1 MSEPT
6 DELAPATIPVGI
18 PRRGL
23 LRGGAIAAGVA
34 VGGVAAAALSTPGTA
49 HAADGDPVLAGDA
62 NEATATTGIKIGDTN
77 GSEDPAL
84 SLENDNGPSLYLQPL
99 AADFA
104 GFMGLGQ
111 VANTTLGPVIGV
123 NTEVGEATTFLATGV
138 DLADL
143 PTPVA
148 LNRPIRVLDTRT
160 AAGRARVFA
169 SSPSPYDSAFRLKA
183 GAYLDVEV
191 SPVAGDFALPTV
203 YLNVIAVDADGCGVP
218 RRLPTSSERRTRYAE
233 LPGKPDHLCFH
244 HGRDGDGR
252 GSLHGPGVDVQ
263 GDPHPPRPHRLH
275 GEGRGAD
282 AERRPPTA
290 TSSRAPRRPRRPRPP
305 SSVRGCGRPWS
316 NASAPAWNAD
326 RERWRRSVRHVSHP
340 GRAAPAPGG
349 RGRCVDR
356 QRLPSSCR
364 PPSAASRWRTQTARP
379 RERSPS
385 AAGWGG
391 PSTHGPVSSRCP
403 SRWSTWPAGETAGSR
418 SPCPGSRPAPTRR
431 STGRGGGPAG
441 ASARP
446 SSRPTGTP
454 TVYPAEGGSYQADL
468 SVPLD
473 YASGLRYYVQEGH
486 LLPR

>member
-203 YLNVIAVDADGCGVP
+203 YLNVIAVA
-218 RRLPTSSERRTRYAE
+218 PTGAGYLSVYRPHPSV
-233 LPGKPDHLCFH
+233 
-244 HGRDGDGR
+244 
-252 GSLHGPGVDVQ
+252 GPGTQNFQANQTICAFTMVATATA
-263 GDPHPPRPHRLH
+263 
-275 GEGRGAD
+275 EGRYTVRVWTSKATHILLDLTGFTVKG
-282 AERRPPTA
+282 EVPTPA
-290 TSSRAPRRPRRPRPP
+290 AAANRNKQQSSKAP
-305 SSVRGCGRPWS
+305 SK
-316 NASAPAWNAD
+316 AK
-326 RERWRRSVRHVSHP
+326 
-340 GRAAPAPGG
+340 AAII
-349 RGRCVDR
+349 
-356 QRLPSSCR
+356 
-364 PPSAASRWRTQTARP
+364 
-379 RERSPS
+379 
-385 AAGWGG
+385 
-391 PSTHGPVSSRCP
+391 
-403 SRWSTWPAGETAGSR
+403 GSR
-418 SPCPGSRPAPTRR
+418 LR
-431 STGRGGGPAG
+431 SALVERVRTSLER
-441 ASARP
+441 
-446 SSRPTGTP
+446 
-454 TVYPAEGGSYQADL
+454 
-468 SVPLD
+468 
-473 YASGLRYYVQEGH
+473 
-486 LLPR
+486 